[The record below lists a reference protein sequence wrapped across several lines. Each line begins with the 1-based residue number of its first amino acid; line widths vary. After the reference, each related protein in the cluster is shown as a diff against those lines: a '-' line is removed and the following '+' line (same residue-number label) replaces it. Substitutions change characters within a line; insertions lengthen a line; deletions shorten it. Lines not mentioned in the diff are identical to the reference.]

1 MNYIEFIT
9 FWNNTTKEKELILL
23 MNKNLFKILNENI
36 FIRQLGLTQSQ
47 LQEILEKLF
56 KFNMIEIINNQY
68 YSDLFNIEEYLN
80 NHYVQPILT

>member
-36 FIRQLGLTQSQ
+36 FIRQLGLTQS
-47 LQEILEKLF
+47 
-56 KFNMIEIINNQY
+56 
-68 YSDLFNIEEYLN
+68 
-80 NHYVQPILT
+80 